1 MDLAYEMYNT
11 VNKIIR
17 EAKDYYLD
25 KNSTNDKSA
34 GQFAYEKYCE
44 LIKTRFANVNSKE
57 EQFLRKLI
65 SGFLVWRCKSENIEI
80 GCHSVSDI
88 SMKNYCVFKDLR
100 GSQIIEPNFGYR
112 NILSFL
118 IKDYQKQFNS
128 RLRLKHALK
137 KILICSSQSDCL
149 HCSHTPEKDRIVL
162 IITDLDSTKD
172 LIVICENVVCTM
184 SLGYMKDNLT
194 RLIEPISFIPKE
206 KLLAVSRLGYGTVN
220 KIFLVY
226 DKPFWESTLSGI
238 QPIWL
243 FNETKSNTVLNK
255 LENFNES
262 NWFESISYF
271 STVKNHSN
279 ILSAWLGGCSFVEKL
294 SDEKISKDCTMVLR
308 KFLNNN
314 SIPEPT
320 NILKYFRVYF

>member
-1 MDLAYEMYNT
+1 MY
-11 VNKIIR
+11 
-17 EAKDYYLD
+17 
-25 KNSTNDKSA
+25 
-34 GQFAYEKYCE
+34 
-44 LIKTRFANVNSKE
+44 
-57 EQFLRKLI
+57 
-65 SGFLVWRCKSENIEI
+65 RCKCENIE
-80 GCHSVSDI
+80 
-88 SMKNYCVFKDLR
+88 N
-100 GSQIIEPNFGYR
+100 GSQTLTSLSSNNFCIWKELKGSQVMELKYGYK
-112 NILSFL
+112 NILKL
-118 IKDYQKQFNS
+118 IINNHANQFNS

-149 HCSHTPEKDRIVL
+149 HCSHTPLKDRIVL

-184 SLGYMKDNLT
+184 SLGYMKDNLA
-194 RLIEPISFIPKE
+194 RLIEPNSFIPKE

-279 ILSAWLGGCSFVEKL
+279 ILSALLGGCSFVEKL